1 MGGWRRRISGLGA
14 VSSLQGRI
22 AATAL
27 LTAVAV
33 LLAAS
38 VAFFQQLRQVDSQSL
53 MEQAREVATVVALR
67 AAPQMDRPAALEE
80 ELASLAGATSVRE
93 AMVFNARGL
102 VLAGYNGRAGTG
114 ASSPSTASMVVE
126 ARAPVMRGG
135 RRVGEVVV
143 RAASHRFDGLFARSL
158 ATTGALFFAAAAAAL
173 FLGRWLAARVV
184 DPVERLSRT
193 MAEVS
198 DSGDL
203 SRRAEGGGVDELGR
217 LTGSF
222 NQLLDRLQGADGTL
236 RRALTQL
243 VDARD
248 AAEAANVQ
256 KSQFLANMSHE
267 IRTPLNGVLA
277 MAQVMEGDE
286 LAPEQRR
293 RLGVV
298 RQSGQALLHV
308 LNDVLDVSKIE
319 AGKLT
324 LEPDAVDVAL
334 IVRQA
339 VDGFG
344 GAAEARSLALSL
356 DISPDALGLRHADP
370 LRLRQVIANLVS
382 NAVKFTEAGSVSVT
396 VRGDGPE
403 GRSGVR
409 VSVADTGIGVASER
423 LPRLFDTFV
432 QGDSSTTRRFGGT
445 GLGLSICRDLVEL
458 MGGAIWAESEA
469 GVGSTF
475 HLVLPLPRVSPVREA
490 GPADSLFADRPPPPP
505 AAPARVAGSAVRVLA
520 AEDNPTN
527 QLVLSTIMEVFGV
540 SLEIVPDGVQAV
552 AAWRTSA
559 PDVILMDIQM
569 PQMDGMEATRVIRA
583 AEAAEGRPRTPIIA
597 LSANAMTHQV
607 REYLACGMDAH
618 VAKPIEL
625 NRLTAALEEALDT
638 ADARRTT
645 VAA

>member
-1 MGGWRRRISGLGA
+1 MGGVWR

-22 AATAL
+22 AASAL
-27 LTAVAV
+27 TTAVAV

-38 VAFFQQLRQVDSQSL
+38 VAFFLQLRQVDSQSL
-53 MEQAREVATVVALR
+53 IGQAKEVAAVLALR
-67 AAPQMDRPAALEE
+67 ASPQIDTPAAIER
-80 ELASLAGATSVRE
+80 ELSSLSGATSVRE
-93 AMVFNARGL
+93 AVVFDAAGHL
-102 VLAGYNGRAGTG
+102 LAGYNWRRDGEAG
-114 ASSPSTASMVVE
+114 AAMVVE
-126 ARAPVMRGG
+126 ARSPILRDG
-135 RRVGEVVV
+135 RRIGEVVV

-158 ATTGALFFAAAAAAL
+158 ATTGALFFAAAAAL

-184 DPVERLSRT
+184 DPVGKLSRT

-198 DSGDL
+198 VSGDL
-203 SRRAEGGGVDELGR
+203 SRRADGEGLDEIGR
-217 LTGSF
+217 ITGSF
-222 NQLLDRLQGADGTL
+222 NQLLDRLEGADQTL
-236 RRALTQL
+236 RRTLSQL

-277 MAQVMEGDE
+277 MAQVMAGDA

-293 RLGVV
+293 RLEVV
-298 RQSGQALLHV
+298 RQSGEALLHV

-324 LEPDAVDVAL
+324 LAPDAVDVANV
-334 IVRQA
+334 VRQA
-339 VDGFG
+339 VEGFG
-344 GAAEARSLALSL
+344 GAAEAKALSL
-356 DISPDALGLRHADP
+356 TLDIAPDALGLRHADP

-382 NAVKFTEAGSVSVT
+382 NAVKFTEDGAVT
-396 VRGDGPE
+396 VTLRGDGPD
-403 GRSGVR
+403 GCSGVR

-423 LPRLFDTFV
+423 LPKLFDTFV

-469 GVGSTF
+469 GFGSTF
-475 HLVLPLPRVSPVREA
+475 HLVLPLPRVSPACES
-490 GPADSLFADRPPPPP
+490 GPADDLFADRNIVSAP
-505 AAPARVAGSAVRVLA
+505 AAALPAPTAERRQIRVLA

-540 SLEIVPDGVQAV
+540 ALEIVPDGVQAV
-552 AAWRTSA
+552 AAWRRSS
-559 PDVILMDIQM
+559 PDLILMDIQM

-583 AEAAEGRPRTPIIA
+583 SEVAEGRHRTPIIA

-625 NRLTAALEEALDT
+625 NRLSAALEEAMVLV
-638 ADARRTT
+638 DAQREAA
-645 VAA
+645 VA

>member
-1 MGGWRRRISGLGA
+1 MAGWRRRVGSVWG

-22 AATAL
+22 AASAL
-27 LTAVAV
+27 TTAVAV

-38 VAFFQQLRQVDSQSL
+38 VAFFVQIRQVDSQSL
-53 MEQAREVATVVALR
+53 MDQSREMAAVVAMR
-67 AAPQMDRPAALEE
+67 VSPQIDSPAAIER
-80 ELASLAGATSVRE
+80 ELSSLAGATSVRE
-93 AMVFNARGL
+93 AMVFDASGH
-102 VLAGYNGRAGTG
+102 VLAGYNWRQ
-114 ASSPSTASMVVE
+114 ASPAAAAMVVE
-126 ARAPVMRGG
+126 ARSPVTVAG
-135 RRVGEVVV
+135 RKVGEVVV
-143 RAASHRFDGLFARSL
+143 RAASHRFDGLLARSL

-184 DPVERLSRT
+184 DPVRRLSST

-198 DSGDL
+198 VSGDL
-203 SRRAEGGGVDELGR
+203 SRRAEGAGVDELGR

-222 NQLLDRLQGADGTL
+222 NQLLDRLEGADQTL
-236 RRALTQL
+236 RRTLSQL

-277 MAQVMEGDE
+277 MAQVMAGDA

-293 RLGVV
+293 RLEVV
-298 RQSGQALLHV
+298 RQSGEALLHV

-324 LEPDAVDVAL
+324 LEPDAVDVATV
-334 IVRQA
+334 VRQA
-339 VDGFG
+339 VEGFG
-344 GAAEARSLALSL
+344 GVAEAKALSL
-356 DISPDALGLRHADP
+356 TLDIAPDALGLRHADP

-382 NAVKFTEAGSVSVT
+382 NAVKFTEDGSVSVT
-396 VRGDGPE
+396 LRGDGPD
-403 GRSGVR
+403 GRSGVLL
-409 VSVADTGIGVASER
+409 SVADTGIGVASER
-423 LPRLFDTFV
+423 LPQLFDTFI

-458 MGGAIWAESEA
+458 MGGAIWAESEV
-469 GVGSTF
+469 GFGSTF
-475 HLVLPLPRVSPVREA
+475 HLVLPLSRVSPAAEV
-490 GPADSLFADRPPPPP
+490 GPADALFAERPPT
-505 AAPARVAGSAVRVLA
+505 AAATAAANTEGRTIRVLA

-527 QLVLSTIMEVFGV
+527 QLVLSTIMEVFGIA
-540 SLEIVPDGVQAV
+540 LEIVPDGVQAV
-552 AAWRTSA
+552 AAWRRSS

-569 PQMDGMEATRVIRA
+569 PEMDGMEATRVIRA
-583 AEAAEGRPRTPIIA
+583 SEVSEGRPRTPIIA

-625 NRLTAALEEALDT
+625 NRLSAALEEAM
-638 ADARRTT
+638 AQVDARRERA
-645 VAA
+645 VA